1 MLDNRLIID
10 RSIGSTGLDAA
21 EVQLSDDRL
30 HHIGRV
36 LRLNESERFWL
47 GDGAGSIRSV
57 LVVKAYKGKVELVW
71 DGSKRMVRSPQCPV
85 HLVMGLL
92 QGRDL
97 EAAVVG
103 SVEAGVDQIHI
114 VSTDRA
120 NRPQLADDDSAAARL
135 DKALVEASSQ
145 AGRPHVPDVQ
155 YSETLDAA
163 MRSGSR
169 RFYADLCDSTEA
181 LSAATEVVDS
191 YVVAIGPEG
200 GWSDAERDI
209 FDAVGATKLWLG
221 PAVLRARTAAG
232 IAVHR
237 MVLLRSGHM

>member
-1 MLDNRLIID
+1 MLDKRLIID
-10 RSIGSTGLDAA
+10 TGIGAEGLDTPGVVLP
-21 EVQLSDDRL
+21 EDRL

-47 GDGAGSIRSV
+47 GNGAGSIRPVQV
-57 LVVKAYKGKVELVW
+57 LKAYKGKVELAW
-71 DGSKRMVRSPQCPV
+71 DGPKQIVRPPQCSV

-97 EAAVVG
+97 EAAVIG
-103 SVEAGVDQIHI
+103 AVETGVDQIYL
-114 VSTDRA
+114 VPTDRA
-120 NRPQLADDDSAAARL
+120 NRPQLADDDSNVLRL
-135 DKALVEASSQ
+135 NKAIVEASAQ
-145 AGRPHVPDVQ
+145 ARRPTVPGLYISV
-155 YSETLDAA
+155 SLDEA

-169 RFYADLCDSTEA
+169 RFYADPCDSTET
-181 LSAATEVVDS
+181 LSAATEVADS

-200 GWSDAERDI
+200 GWSDAERHI

-232 IAVHR
+232 VAVHR
-237 MVLLRSGHM
+237 MVLLRSGNM